1 MTSVSSTTRESTE
14 PPSTAASRG
23 ANTRPPAQG
32 PPGIQGGRFSRLF
45 SGAIV
50 IIVLAVLV
58 VFFVL
63 PVIWLVLAPSKTADQ
78 LISEFPLSFGSFEQI
93 GAAWQH
99 LVAFQN
105 GAIFVWLGN
114 SAIYSIGSLILTLL
128 TSVPA
133 GYALAL
139 TRFKGRK
146 LLLSITLVVMI
157 MPSAALVLPT
167 FLELNLFGLIG
178 TVWSIILP
186 FSFYPFG
193 VYLVYIYFA
202 TSLPRDLL
210 SAARIDGCNEWQV
223 FTRIAMPLA
232 KPVVAL
238 IAFFSFV
245 NNWNNFFLPY
255 LVLPS
260 SDQFPIQVGLN
271 QLLSST
277 PSFNPVAGKGLDI
290 TSPELALAIILA
302 ILPVLV
308 LFLFSQRALVSGML
322 AGATKE

>member
-1 MTSVSSTTRESTE
+1 MTSSSLDLGAAYNGSRRVSRVVSIS
-14 PPSTAASRG
+14 
-23 ANTRPPAQG
+23 
-32 PPGIQGGRFSRLF
+32 
-45 SGAIV
+45 IV
-50 IIVLAVLV
+50 VVILALLL

-63 PVIWLVLAPSKTADQ
+63 PVIWLLLAPTKTAGQ
-78 LISEFPLSFGSFEQI
+78 LVSQFPLSFGSFSQV
-93 GAAWQH
+93 GLAWQH
-99 LVAFQN
+99 LVSFQG
-105 GAIFVWLGN
+105 GAIFVWLKN
-114 SAIYSIGSLILTLL
+114 SAIYSIGSLILTLA

-139 TRFKGRK
+139 TRFRGRK
-146 LLLSITLVVMI
+146 VLLSITLVVMI

-167 FLELNLFGLIG
+167 FLEINLFGLIG

-186 FSFYPFG
+186 FSFFPFG

-202 TSLPRDLL
+202 TSMPRDLL

-223 FTRIAMPLA
+223 FWRIAMPLA
-232 KPVVAL
+232 KPVVGL

-277 PSFNPVAGKGLDI
+277 PSFNPVAGKGLNI
-290 TSPELALAIILA
+290 TSPELALAIIIA